1 MIDERGDLAIGK
13 DAFEAVADFH
23 LDLPV
28 SWRTRHEQDKQPVRA
43 FLSVAQAPLA
53 EEIRRELLLGPVP
66 EIRNGADRDLSDPR
80 VVEPRCGGDDLLLR
94 ALAEEVRLVDHVAG
108 ERGKFLVRNERED
121 GRRGEQRH
129 GRKSEPHAAS
139 VACLPA
145 AGRNGERRQFV
156 RCASVRASR
165 AAASSLG
172 SSMTGT

>member
-1 MIDERGDLAIGK
+1 M
-13 DAFEAVADFH
+13 
-23 LDLPV
+23 
-28 SWRTRHEQDKQPVRA
+28 
-43 FLSVAQAPLA
+43 AQAPLA

-80 VVEPRCGGDDLLLR
+80 VVQPRCGGDDLLLR